1 MRREEREA
9 AYVEFVAARQSYLRR
24 IARGVCRDPH
34 QAEDVLQDALVKLYV
49 AWPRVREGN
58 AEAYTRRIIVRAH
71 LDQVRRPFRSREVS
85 GLDGHDRDKEVGASY
100 EDRSVLQDA
109 LRDLPEMQRK
119 VVVLRHWVGLSVRET
134 AGDLGI
140 SEGTVKSYCSR
151 GLEKLQA
158 ALETSRS

>member
-9 AYVEFVAARQSYLRR
+9 AYVEFVAARQSHLRR
-24 IARGVCRDPH
+24 IAHGVCRDASR
-34 QAEDVLQDALVKLYV
+34 AEDVLQDALVKLYV
-49 AWPRVREGN
+49 AWPRVRLEN
-58 AEAYTRRIIVRAH
+58 AEAYTRRIIVRAN

-85 GLDGHDRDKEVGASY
+85 GLDGHDRGEESEASY
-100 EDRSVLQDA
+100 EDRSVLHDA

-134 AGDLGI
+134 AQDLGI